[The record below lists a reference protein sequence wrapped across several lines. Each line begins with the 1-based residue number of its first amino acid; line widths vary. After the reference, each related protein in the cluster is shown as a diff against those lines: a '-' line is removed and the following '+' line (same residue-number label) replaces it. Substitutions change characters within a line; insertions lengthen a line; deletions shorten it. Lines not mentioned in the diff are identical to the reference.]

1 MKELNLLM
9 TVTLIGLLFWVAAE
23 TGQVSRVTFVP
34 DYLLETSLP
43 IDGKID
49 VEYIV
54 NIRPANE

>member
-1 MKELNLLM
+1 MRELNLLM
-9 TVTLIGLLFWVAAE
+9 ITTLIGLLFWVAAE
-23 TGQVSRVTFVP
+23 TGRVSKVTFIP

-54 NIRPANE
+54 NILPADE

>member
-1 MKELNLLM
+1 MRELNLLM
-9 TVTLIGLLFWVAAE
+9 VVTLIGLLFWVAAE
-23 TGQVSRVTFVP
+23 TGQVSKASFIP

-54 NIRPANE
+54 NIQPADE